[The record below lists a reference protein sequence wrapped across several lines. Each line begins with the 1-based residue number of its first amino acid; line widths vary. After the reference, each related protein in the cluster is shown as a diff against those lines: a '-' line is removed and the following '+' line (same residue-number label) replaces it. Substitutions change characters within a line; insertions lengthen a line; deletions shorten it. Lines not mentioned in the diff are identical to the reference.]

1 MCIHDEEMRS
11 TDQFVGLLGN

>member
-1 MCIHDEEMRS
+1 MRS